1 MLEPPSDELQQRLRS
16 WQLCLPADL
25 RRARRI
31 VQRLARD
38 LPAFDSVW
46 IDALVQ
52 LGRLTPYQA
61 RILESDAPSSL
72 RVGDVLLLDEIGR
85 SAWGRTWLGRST
97 GRRELC
103 VLKRVSAPVE
113 KQAGIAEQGRR
124 LVSSALAFS
133 HPHLV
138 APTGFSEDRDGC
150 AFVSPYV
157 GGIPLSELLVRRGRF
172 PALIV
177 AELARQLATG
187 LHAWHRHGQ
196 VHGDVRLSHVR
207 IESDGRAVLVEAGL
221 RPVIEPEITLHAALS
236 LEAYD
241 GVAPELVGIGQIPG
255 AASDL
260 YALGCLL
267 WQLLSG
273 RPPFAVADPLA
284 KLAAHQ
290 TRTIEDVR
298 EWAPETPAILAD
310 VIARLVRRAAAER
323 PQSAEEVERELSQ
336 LRLPGRGAIRAFR
349 RQFDLAV
356 PHLRQDANSSKWS
369 WTAGATAVA
378 AMIAVATLLS
388 DRDRRQE
395 LLALSGGRWQ
405 STSVSAESSAEPM
418 IDASSGLLPLPSPA
432 ADGTLILS
440 ESGPYS
446 TATLRYAGQLHIR
459 GAAGVCPE
467 ILIRDQPLRLACE
480 SLVIENV
487 RIRRDS
493 LWLGAETPRALALV
507 QTQRITLRD
516 CEWDTGQAHPRRP
529 KDAPVAGIAWRLIEP
544 LDATAGQ
551 LSIANALFRG
561 AGTAIFANDAARRVI
576 ADNVLRLGQGS
587 WLELQSTENGPPPDL
602 QLTHMTLREASSLV
616 HCRTHAVTPARR
628 LLRITTNDCVFS
640 LKSQSGALVVLETA
654 ETPSLGPDAL
664 VWNGVS
670 SLIPPETSLVKWS
683 APAEDQLRD
692 VSTDEMLIDGLVAG
706 GFTFVGPPT
715 ASIADS
721 VLETLDVPRESLDP
735 PGILQERF
743 GVCLGGAP
751 AVAPVNISLDPR
763 PLP

>member
-16 WQLCLPADL
+16 WQLCQPADL

-97 GRRELC
+97 SRGELC
-103 VLKRVSAPVE
+103 VLKRVLAPIE
-113 KQAGIAEQGRR
+113 KQATIAEQGRR
-124 LVSSALAFS
+124 LVSAAVGFS
-133 HPHLV
+133 HPNLV
-138 APTGFSEDRDGC
+138 APTGFTEDRDGC
-150 AFVSPYV
+150 AFISQHISGV
-157 GGIPLSELLVRRGRF
+157 PLSELLVRRGRF
-172 PALIV
+172 PSLIV
-177 AELARQLATG
+177 AEVARQLATG

-207 IESDGRAVLVEAGL
+207 IDAGGHAVLVEAGL

-267 WQLLSG
+267 WQLLAG

-298 EWAPETPAILAD
+298 EWAPETPAVLAD
-310 VIARLVRRAAAER
+310 LIARLVRRTATER
-323 PQSAEEVERELSQ
+323 PQSAEEVAHQLSQ
-336 LRLPGRGAIRAFR
+336 LRLPGRGAIRRFR

-356 PHLRQDANSSKWS
+356 PHLRQTPGSTHWARP
-369 WTAGATAVA
+369 AGVIAGVVLIAAV
-378 AMIAVATLLS
+378 MLLS
-388 DRDRRQE
+388 DRDRRRE
-395 LLALSGGRWQ
+395 LLALSGGWWRN
-405 STSVSAESSAEPM
+405 SSATAVSLAEPK

-432 ADGTLILS
+432 ADGTLVLS
-440 ESGPYS
+440 EPGPYS
-446 TATLRYAGQLHIR
+446 SATIRYAGQLHIR
-459 GAAGVCPE
+459 GAPGVCPE

-480 SLVIENV
+480 SLVIENL

-493 LWLGAETPRALALV
+493 LWLGGEPPRALALV
-507 QTQRITLRD
+507 QTQRITLSD
-516 CEWDTGQAHPRRP
+516 SEWDTGQAHPRRP
-529 KDAPVAGIAWRLIEP
+529 ADAPVTGIAWRLIEP

-551 LSIANALFRG
+551 MTIANTLFRG
-561 AGTAIFANDAARRVI
+561 AGSAIFGNDAARRVV
-576 ADNVLRLGQGS
+576 AENVLRLGQGP
-587 WLELQSTENGPPPDL
+587 WLELQSTSTGRTPVLE
-602 QLTHMTLREASSLV
+602 LTHVTLRDSPSLV
-616 HCRTHAVTPARR
+616 RCQTDDVTPARQ

-640 LKSQSGALVVLETA
+640 LSNQSGALVVLATA
-654 ETPSLGPDAL
+654 KLPNLGPGAL

-670 SLIPPETSLVKWS
+670 SLIPPETALVKWS
-683 APAEDQLRD
+683 DPADNQLRE
-692 VSTDEMLIDGLVAG
+692 VSTDEMSIDGLVAG

-715 ASIADS
+715 ASLADS

-751 AVAPVNISLDPR
+751 ALVPTNISLDPR

>member
-16 WQLCLPADL
+16 WQLCQPADL

-61 RILESDAPSSL
+61 RILESDSPSAL

-85 SAWGRTWLGRST
+85 SAWGRTWLGRSAS
-97 GRRELC
+97 RHELC
-103 VLKRVSAPVE
+103 VLKRVLAPIE

-124 LVSSALAFS
+124 LVSAAVGFS
-133 HPHLV
+133 HPNLV
-138 APTGFSEDRDGC
+138 APTGCSEDRDGC
-150 AFVSPYV
+150 AFVSQHISGV
-157 GGIPLSELLVRRGRF
+157 PLSELLVRRGRF
-172 PALIV
+172 PSLIV

-207 IESDGRAVLVEAGL
+207 IDAGGYAVLVEAGL
-221 RPVIEPEITLHAALS
+221 RPVIEPEITLHATLS

-241 GVAPELVGIGQIPG
+241 GVAPELVGIGQTPSP
-255 AASDL
+255 ASDL

-267 WQLLSG
+267 WQLLAG

-310 VIARLVRRAAAER
+310 LIARLVRRTPTER
-323 PQSAEEVERELSQ
+323 PRSAEEVAHELSQ
-336 LRLPGRGAIRAFR
+336 LRLPGRGAVRQFR

-356 PHLRQDANSSKWS
+356 PHLRQDSGPTKWG
-369 WTAGATAVA
+369 WPAAVTAGALLIAAVA
-378 AMIAVATLLS
+378 LLS

-395 LLALSGGRWQ
+395 LLALPGGWWPSLPTAAD
-405 STSVSAESSAEPM
+405 STAETK
-418 IDASSGLLPLPSPA
+418 IDASSGLVPLPSPA
-432 ADGTLILS
+432 VDGTLVLS
-440 ESGPYS
+440 EPGPYT
-446 TATLRYAGQLHIR
+446 TATIRYAGQLHIR
-459 GAAGVCPE
+459 GAAGICPE
-467 ILIRDQPLRLACE
+467 ILIRDQPLRIACE

-493 LWLGAETPRALALV
+493 LWLGGEPPRALALV
-507 QTQRITLRD
+507 QTQRITLSD

-529 KDAPVAGIAWRLIEP
+529 ADTPVTGIAWRLIEP

-551 LSIANALFRG
+551 LMIANSLFRG
-561 AGTAIFANDAARRVI
+561 AGSAIFANDAARRVV
-576 ADNVLRLGQGS
+576 AENVLRLGQGPWLDLQTTS
-587 WLELQSTENGPPPDL
+587 AGRTPELEL
-602 QLTHMTLREASSLV
+602 THVTLRDAPSLV
-616 HCRTHAVTPARR
+616 RCQTDAVTPARQ
-628 LLRITTNDCVFS
+628 LLRITTNDCVFA
-640 LKSQSGALVVLETA
+640 LKNRSGALVVLATA
-654 ETPSLGPDAL
+654 ERPSVGPGAI

-670 SLIPPETSLVKWS
+670 SLISPETALLKWTD
-683 APAEDQLRD
+683 PVDGQLQD
-692 VSTDEMLIDGLVAG
+692 VSTDDMSIDGLVAG

-715 ASIADS
+715 SSVADS
-721 VLETLDVPRESLDP
+721 VLETLDVPRESLEP

-751 AVAPVNISLDPR
+751 AVAPTNISLDPR